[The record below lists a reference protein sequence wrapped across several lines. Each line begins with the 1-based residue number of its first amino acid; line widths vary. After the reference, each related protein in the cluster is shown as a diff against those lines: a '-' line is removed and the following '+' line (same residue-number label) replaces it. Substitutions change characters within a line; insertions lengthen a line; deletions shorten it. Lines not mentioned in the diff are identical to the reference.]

1 MSRGE
6 RRVRAVWYVI
16 QVMAGREE
24 AVAKKIERA
33 AADFAEER
41 GTAAAEVLQECFSP
55 RFKTKVRQDGKWVDD
70 ERPLLPGYL
79 VAVTGSAAVLDTA
92 LKRVPELTR
101 ILGNDN
107 AFIPLKDDEAAW
119 IDAFTRKGYRVVEMS
134 EGFKEGGKVTVTSG
148 PLVGYEGAIT
158 KIDRRKHEAYLQLEI
173 MGRKKEVK
181 VGFNLV
187 RKAQ

>member
-1 MSRGE
+1 MSRGD

-24 AVAKKIERA
+24 AVARKIKRA

-41 GTAAAEVLQECFSP
+41 GVAAADVLQECFSP

-79 VAVTGSAAVLDTA
+79 VAVT
-92 LKRVPELTR
+92 ELTR

-107 AFIPLKDDEAAW
+107 AFIPLKDDEAVW

-173 MGRKKEVK
+173 MGRKQEVK

>member
-41 GTAAAEVLQECFSP
+41 GVAAADVLQECFSP

-70 ERPLLPGYL
+70 ERPLLP
-79 VAVTGSAAVLDTA
+79 
-92 LKRVPELTR
+92 
-101 ILGNDN
+101 
-107 AFIPLKDDEAAW
+107 
-119 IDAFTRKGYRVVEMS
+119 
-134 EGFKEGGKVTVTSG
+134 
-148 PLVGYEGAIT
+148 
-158 KIDRRKHEAYLQLEI
+158 
-173 MGRKKEVK
+173 
-181 VGFNLV
+181 
-187 RKAQ
+187 

>member
-24 AVAKKIERA
+24 AVARKIKRA
-33 AADFAEER
+33 AADFAEEH
-41 GTAAAEVLQECFSP
+41 GMAAADVLQECFSP
-55 RFKTKVRQDGKWVDD
+55 RFKTRVRQDGKWVDD

-79 VAVTGSAAVLDTA
+79 VAVTSSAAVLDTA

-119 IDAFTRKGYRVVEMS
+119 IDAFTRKGYRV
-134 EGFKEGGKVTVTSG
+134 
-148 PLVGYEGAIT
+148 
-158 KIDRRKHEAYLQLEI
+158 
-173 MGRKKEVK
+173 GRCPRASKKAA
-181 VGFNLV
+181 
-187 RKAQ
+187 R

>member
-24 AVAKKIERA
+24 AVARKIKRA

-41 GTAAAEVLQECFSP
+41 GMAAADV
-55 RFKTKVRQDGKWVDD
+55 
-70 ERPLLPGYL
+70 GYL
-79 VAVTGSAAVLDTA
+79 VAVTSSAAVLDTA

-107 AFIPLKDDEAAW
+107 AFIPLKDDEAGW

-187 RKAQ
+187 RKAR

>member
-1 MSRGE
+1 M
-6 RRVRAVWYVI
+6 
-16 QVMAGREE
+16 
-24 AVAKKIERA
+24 
-33 AADFAEER
+33 
-41 GTAAAEVLQECFSP
+41 LHP
-55 RFKTKVRQDGKWVDD
+55 RFKTKVRQEGKWVDD

-119 IDAFTRKGYRVVEMS
+119 IDASTRKGYRVVEMS
-134 EGFKEGGKVTVTSG
+134 EGFKEGGKVTVASG

-173 MGRKKEVK
+173 MGRKKGVK

-187 RKAQ
+187 RKAR

>member
-1 MSRGE
+1 M
-6 RRVRAVWYVI
+6 WYVV
-16 QVMAGREE
+16 QVMSGREQV
-24 AVAKKIERA
+24 VARKVRRA
-33 AADFAEER
+33 ADDFAEKH
-41 GTAAAEVLQECFSP
+41 GMGSADVLEELFSP
-55 RFKTKVRQDGKWVDD
+55 RFKTQVRQDGKWVGD

-79 VAVTGSAAVLDTA
+79 VAVTERIDLLDAALR
-92 LKRVPELTR
+92 RVPELTR

-107 AFIPLKDDEAAW
+107 AFIPLTDDEAAW

-158 KIDRRKHEAYLQLEI
+158 KIDRRKHVAYLQLEI

-187 RKAQ
+187 RKAR